1 MRNCDRFALSQTMKV
16 TERSG
21 FATRYIENT
30 LNTGLKSQFGTM
42 GKPYNAGIAA
52 SNGVE
57 CATLA
62 ALGFTS
68 CDDGLLDRQ
77 GFLPTHSYAIDEAA
91 AFLGVPAR
99 TLPGMPHDVM
109 LNPGWEA
116 AAEPLVG
123 WYRGEFLSAEG

>member
-1 MRNCDRFALSQTMKV
+1 MKKKKALTPRIV
-16 TERSG
+16 LREFDAVVDAEG
-21 FATRYIENT
+21 
-30 LNTGLKSQFGTM
+30 
-42 GKPYNAGIAA
+42 
-52 SNGVE
+52 
-57 CATLA
+57 
-62 ALGFTS
+62 
-68 CDDGLLDRQ
+68 
-77 GFLPTHSYAIDEAA
+77 IDEAA